1 MDKIEGTPAPIEDTE
16 NTIRM
21 YDVKVGDKFY
31 YVDVHGR
38 WIDVA
43 EVRKIDIFNG
53 HQRIFV
59 RLFVTNRVG
68 KVIDKHTPQN
78 PYNLWPEDK
87 GKGLYGSFL
96 FRTRE
101 EAYQYLID
109 YVKKDMEMKIEDLR
123 NQAKR
128 HNIQLT
134 PGTQF
139 PQIQASNEHQD

>member
-1 MDKIEGTPAPIEDTE
+1 MNEIKGIPTPIEDTE
-16 NTIRM
+16 KTIKI

-31 YVDVHGR
+31 YVDLYGR

-59 RLFVTNRVG
+59 RTFITNRTGQVVG
-68 KVIDKHTPQN
+68 KHTPQN
-78 PYNLWPEDK
+78 PYYLWPEEK
-87 GKGLYGSFL
+87 SCVSYL

-109 YVKKDMEMKIEDLR
+109 YVKKDMEMRIDDLKK
-123 NQAKR
+123 QAKR
-128 HNIQLT
+128 HNIQLN
-134 PGTQF
+134 PGSTF
-139 PQIQASNEHQD
+139 PQIESRKD

>member
-1 MDKIEGTPAPIEDTE
+1 MDKIEGVPSPIEDTK
-16 NTIRM
+16 NTIKL

-31 YVDVHGR
+31 YVDRHGR

-43 EVRKIDIFNG
+43 EVRKIDIING

-59 RLFVTNRVG
+59 RTFITNRAG
-68 KVIDKHTPQN
+68 QVINKHTPQN
-78 PYNLWPEDK
+78 PYYMWPEEK
-87 GKGLYGSFL
+87 GCVQYL

-101 EAYQYLID
+101 EAYQYLLD
-109 YVKKDMEMKIEDLR
+109 YVKEDMMRDIEDLKK
-123 NQAKR
+123 QAKR

>member
-1 MDKIEGTPAPIEDTE
+1 MVEITGIPTPIEDAE
-16 NTIRM
+16 NPIRI
-21 YDVKVGDKFY
+21 YNVKVGDKFY

-59 RLFVTNRVG
+59 RTFITNRSGQVLC
-68 KVIDKHTPQN
+68 KHIPQN

-87 GKGLYGSFL
+87 GRGSGDWL
-96 FRTRE
+96 FRTQE

-109 YVKKDMEMKIEDLR
+109 YVKKDMKMRIDDLKK
-123 NQAKR
+123 QADR
-128 HNIQLT
+128 HNIQLI
-134 PGTQF
+134 PGSAF
-139 PQIQASNEHQD
+139 PQIESHKD

>member
-1 MDKIEGTPAPIEDTE
+1 MNEITKIVNKNLEPEKTIPI
-16 NTIRM
+16 

-31 YVDVHGR
+31 YVDRHSR

-59 RLFVTNRVG
+59 RTFITNRVG
-68 KVIDKHTPQN
+68 QVIDKHTPQN
-78 PYNLWPEDK
+78 PYHLWPEER
-87 GKGLYGSFL
+87 GCVQYL

-101 EAYQYLID
+101 EAYQYLLD
-109 YVKKDMEMKIEDLR
+109 YVKEDMMRDIDDLKK
-123 NQAKR
+123 QAKR

-134 PGTQF
+134 PGTSF
-139 PQIQASNEHQD
+139 PQIQASNEQQN

>member
-1 MDKIEGTPAPIEDTE
+1 MNNMNEIKGIPTPIKDTE
-16 NTIRM
+16 TPIKI

-31 YVDVHGR
+31 YVDLHDR

-59 RLFVTNRVG
+59 RTFITNQTG
-68 KVIDKHTPQN
+68 QVIHKNTPLN
-78 PYNLWPEDK
+78 PYHLWPEDK
-87 GKGLYGSFL
+87 AYLQL

-109 YVKKDMEMKIEDLR
+109 YIREDMERTIDDLKK
-123 NQAKR
+123 QAKR
-128 HNIQLT
+128 HNIQLN
-134 PGTQF
+134 PGSTF
-139 PQIQASNEHQD
+139 PQIESRKD

>member
-59 RLFVTNRVG
+59 RLFVTNRAG
-68 KVIDKHTPQN
+68 KVINKHTPQN
-78 PYNLWPEDK
+78 PYDLWPEDK

-128 HNIQLT
+128 HNIQLI
-134 PGTQF
+134 PGTSF